1 MVLRPMAKINNFA
14 AQRNEAGNKKRFGG
28 GDDVRWWCKPKV
40 SAVSEKDEFVMGEK
54 NEGKW

>member
-14 AQRNEAGNKKRFGG
+14 AQRNEAGNKKRLGG
-28 GDDVRWWCKPKV
+28 GDDVRWWCKLKV
-40 SAVSEKDEFVMGEK
+40 PAVSEKDEFVMGEK